1 MMKKLLKGLLL
12 LFVLIGLVAC
22 NNTSDN
28 TQDDK
33 TIKVGATLV
42 PHAEILKN
50 VVKPI
55 LEAEG
60 WNLEVVEFNDYV
72 TPNTALEQGEL
83 DANYFQ
89 TLGYMNDQNENGGL
103 HLTAVAGV
111 HIEPMG
117 LYSNKYSVNSDWKVE
132 EGSKIGVP
140 NDTDNYNRAI
150 DFLNACGYLKGTGN
164 ENEINNN
171 ETINPNK
178 LEIVPIE
185 AAGLPRA
192 LEDLDFAVINGNY
205 ALEANLPEKTGGAL
219 VTEEFDSESS
229 IKRTN
234 YVVVKQGNEN
244 SEKINALVKAI
255 TNIETA
261 IYIEQTYK
269 GAVITSFVDE
279 NGNPINTGN

>member
-1 MMKKLLKGLLL
+1 MKKLLKNLLV
-12 LFVLIGLVAC
+12 LFVLISLFAC
-22 NNTSDN
+22 NNANDK
-28 TQDDK
+28 QEDK

-60 WNLEVVEFNDYV
+60 WKLEVVEFNDYV
-72 TPNTALEQGEL
+72 TPNTALEEGEL

-89 TLGYMNDQNENGGL
+89 TLGYMKDQNENGGL
-103 HLTAVAGV
+103 HLVAVAGV

-117 LYSNKYSVNSDWKVE
+117 LYSNKYSPDTEWE
-132 EGSKIGVP
+132 LEDGSKIGVP

-150 DFLNACGYLKGTGN
+150 DFLNACGYLNGTGN
-164 ENEINNN
+164 ENEINGND
-171 ETINPNK
+171 TINPRK
-178 LEIVPIE
+178 FEIVPIE

-192 LEDLDFAVINGNY
+192 LDDLDAAVINGNY

-219 VTEEFDSESS
+219 ITEQFDSESS
-229 IKRTN
+229 VKRTN
-234 YVVVKQGNEN
+234 YVVVKEGNEN
-244 SEKINALVKAI
+244 SEKINALVNAI

-269 GAVITSFVDE
+269 GAVISSFVDA
-279 NGNPINTGN
+279 NGNPINTGK